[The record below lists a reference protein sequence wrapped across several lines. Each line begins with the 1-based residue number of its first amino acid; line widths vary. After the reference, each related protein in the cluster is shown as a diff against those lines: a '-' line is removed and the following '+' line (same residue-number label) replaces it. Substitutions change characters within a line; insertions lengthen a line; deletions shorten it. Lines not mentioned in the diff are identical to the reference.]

1 MADNKKLNHV
11 IFLEKWT
18 ELAIAMLSKISHTQ
32 KDKLHMFLLH
42 MESKYIK
49 KKVNYDDLK

>member
-49 KKVNYDDLK
+49 KKSKL